1 MVSTIFFVRRNFYI
15 DCHLPPYFNFF
26 FFFFNQ
32 FSNFLRISIRWSY
45 FLFIYIFFFRILI
58 LPFLFHII
66 YLFYNFSIYRT
77 SYSSVVNSLTPLEG
91 KKKRNIY
98 YCAIALH
105 IPLPLTISSSH
116 YLFLSLPLPLTIS
129 SSSSHYLFSPI
140 HRVCTSTCSVFCG
153 YSLRWCGRTDVRCSS
168 THRSRPIPAVSTSSI
183 SRYIRSFY
191 SFPVSQSISVPFI
204 SSSIP
209 VDWCY

>member
-1 MVSTIFFVRRNFYI
+1 MK
-15 DCHLPPYFNFF
+15 L
-26 FFFFNQ
+26 
-32 FSNFLRISIRWSY
+32 LSY
-45 FLFIYIFFFRILI
+45 LFIFFRILI
-58 LPFLFHII
+58 LPFLFHITFSFY
-66 YLFYNFSIYRT
+66 YLLIYRN

-105 IPLPLTISSSH
+105 IPLPLTTSSSH
-116 YLFLSLPLPLTIS
+116 YLFLFLSLPLPLTIS
-129 SSSSHYLFSPI
+129 SSSSHHLFSPI

-153 YSLRWCGRTDVRCSS
+153 YSLRWCGRTDVCCSS

-183 SRYIRSFY
+183 SRYVRSFY